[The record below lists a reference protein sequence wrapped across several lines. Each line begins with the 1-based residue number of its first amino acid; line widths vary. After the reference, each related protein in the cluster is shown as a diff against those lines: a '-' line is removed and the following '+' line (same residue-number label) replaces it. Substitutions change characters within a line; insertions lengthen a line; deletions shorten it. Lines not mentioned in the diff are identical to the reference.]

1 MVDFAMDVHKGL
13 YPDQDVPPTLVDK
26 RAKVVEQFKQL
37 QAETDSVMK
46 ILNEPEVIRQIQQ
59 SRDSKQLLDFL
70 VKGYDFKPSM
80 VDTCYNFAKFQYE
93 CGNYSGASEY
103 LYFHR
108 ILVQPT
114 DKNYLNGMWGKL
126 AAEILMQDWDTALE
140 DLNRLKQFIDES
152 TFGSNLQTLQ
162 QRTWLIH
169 WSLFVFFNH
178 PKGRDLIKVIQEES
192 YTYRDPITSFIE
204 DLYVNFDFD
213 GAQQKLRDCETV
225 LVNDFFLVACLQD
238 FIENSRM
245 MIFET
250 FCRIHQCISISMLA
264 EKLNMST
271 EEAERWIVNLIR
283 NAKLDAKIDSKQGT
297 VVMGVE
303 TNSPYQQLIEKT
315 KGLMYRTQMV
325 VASIDKK
332 LATQQKNSTSFTEPF
347 VHWGAYE

>member
-13 YPDQDVPPTLVDK
+13 YPDQDAPPTLVDK
-26 RAKVVEQFKQL
+26 RSKVGEQFKQL

-70 VKGYDFKPSM
+70 VKGYDFKPEM
-80 VDTCYNFAKFQYE
+80 IDVCYNFAKFQYE

-126 AAEILMQDWDTALE
+126 AAEILMQNWDTALD

-178 PKGRDLIKVIQEES
+178 HKGKDLIIELFLYQKPYLNAIQTTCPRILRYLTTSVIINKSTRRNVMKDLIKVIQEES
-192 YTYRDPITSFIE
+192 YTYQDPITSFIE

-225 LVNDFFLVACLQD
+225 LVNDFFLVACLD
-238 FIENSRM
+238 DYIENSKALSFRS
-245 MIFET
+245 
-250 FCRIHQCISISMLA
+250 QML
-264 EKLNMST
+264 L
-271 EEAERWIVNLIR
+271 
-283 NAKLDAKIDSKQGT
+283 
-297 VVMGVE
+297 
-303 TNSPYQQLIEKT
+303 TNIEK
-315 KGLMYRTQMV
+315 
-325 VASIDKK
+325 KK
-332 LATQQKNSTSFTEPF
+332 KAQDAPN
-347 VHWGAYE
+347 WGAA